1 MGLSEGMKHL
11 LLCALLGIL
20 GLMVGGVAVAAE
32 MRASSAAVRKEVI
45 AAVEAQLGSFRKGD
59 VAGAFGMASTAL
71 RAQRSAAVF
80 AAMVESGYPEIWAN
94 TRAEFGVV
102 RSDGTK
108 AEVVVQVYSKTG
120 SAGYD
125 YALVKEPNGWR
136 VHGVLRHAS
145 KKEKA

>member
-1 MGLSEGMKHL
+1 MGLSKGMKHL
-11 LLCALLGIL
+11 LLCALVGVFGLTLG
-20 GLMVGGVAVAAE
+20 GDVGAAE

-45 AAVEAQLGSFRKGD
+45 AAIEAQLGYFRKGD

-71 RAQRSAAVF
+71 RTQRPAAVF
-80 AAMVESGYPEIWAN
+80 AAMVESGYPEVWAN

-108 AEVVVQVYSKTG
+108 GEVVVQVYSKTG
-120 SAGYD
+120 AAAYD
-125 YALVKEPNGWR
+125 YALVKESNGWR
-136 VHGVLRHAS
+136 VHGVLRHAP